1 MIRWLIVVSAA
12 LALGG
17 LLAALMLRDAGY
29 VLIAYDGATLETSL
43 WFAVTVLVLIAAG
56 AHLLGGAWRAMARGG
71 ARLAATAA
79 KRGQRTL
86 RAQAERGAMLLLE
99 GRWAE
104 AEGPLRE
111 TAPRLDV
118 PLLGFVAAA
127 RAANEAERFADRD
140 AVLDGARAALPNAAF
155 VLELARSELQQQA
168 GQWQASLET
177 LAGLRQE
184 APRHPLVEA
193 RLLAA
198 RQALGDG
205 DADAPRPGST
215 G

>member
-1 MIRWLIVVSAA
+1 MIRWLIVVFAA
-12 LALGG
+12 IALGG
-17 LLAALMLRDAGY
+17 LLGALMLRDAGY

-43 WFAVTVLVLIAAG
+43 WFAVAALILIAAS
-56 AHLLGGAWRAMARGG
+56 AYLLGIVWRATARGG
-71 ARLAATAA
+71 AGLAAAAA

-86 RAQAERGAMLLLE
+86 RARAERGAMLLLE

-104 AEGPLRE
+104 AERPLRE
-111 TAPRLDV
+111 TAPSLDV

-140 AVLDGARAALPNAAF
+140 AVLDRAKAALPSAAF

-168 GQWQASLET
+168 GQWQASLDT
-177 LAGLRQE
+177 LAGLRRE

-193 RLLAA
+193 RSLAA
-198 RQALGDG
+198 RQALGSC
-205 DADAPRPGST
+205 DADGARPRSAG
-215 G
+215 